1 MRCGGGSLAST
12 PLKTAA
18 ATGLASVCTGLE
30 WGRIKDDAPTP
41 SAMTTTVPA
50 NQERTLMT
58 GRRV

>member
-1 MRCGGGSLAST
+1 
-12 PLKTAA
+12 
-18 ATGLASVCTGLE
+18 VCAGLE
-30 WGRIKDDAPTP
+30 CGRIKVDAPTP

>member
-1 MRCGGGSLAST
+1 MRWGGGSFAST

-18 ATGLASVCTGLE
+18 ATGLANVCAGLE
-30 WGRIKDDAPTP
+30 CGRIKDDAPTP

-58 GRRV
+58 GR